1 MPTLEYRTTAHNR
14 KIQLNLGLGT
24 VQFGLDY
31 GISNPGGKTPPL
43 EVAAILRMAL
53 ASGIDLLDTAPAYGD
68 SEQVLGTSLAAIAK
82 PRIVT
87 KTPQFNTST
96 VKAADAR
103 RLTEAFAISLKNLRV
118 PSVHGLLVH
127 RVEDL
132 FLPEGHRLFDAMLEL
147 RARKL
152 VQKIG
157 ASVYSGSQIERA
169 LERFDFDLI
178 QLPMNVLDQ
187 RLATGDIL
195 PALKLRGIEVHARSA
210 FLQGVLLQTP
220 SALPQRFNPIKAL
233 LTTYHDW
240 LAGNGLSPAQG
251 ALAFMRRQAHVD
263 CTIIGVATANQ
274 LSEILAAWQH
284 PIPTEM
290 DFRVFACADAHYID
304 PRLWT

>member
-1 MPTLEYRTTAHNR
+1 M
-14 KIQLNLGLGT
+14 NLGLGT

-31 GISNPGGKTPPL
+31 GISNPEGKTPPL
-43 EVAAILRMAL
+43 EVAAILQMAL
-53 ASGIDLLDTAPAYGD
+53 ANGIDLLDTASAYGD

-87 KTPQFNTST
+87 KTPQFNTSA

-103 RLTEAFAISLKNLRV
+103 RLTETFAISLKNLRV

-127 RVEDL
+127 SVEDL
-132 FLPEGHRLFDAMLEL
+132 FLPDGHRLFDAMREL
-147 RARKL
+147 RSREL
-152 VQKIG
+152 VRKIG
-157 ASVYSGSQIERA
+157 VSIYSGDQIARV
-169 LERFDFDLI
+169 LENFDIDLI

-187 RLATGDIL
+187 RLTAGGVL
-195 PALKLRGIEVHARSA
+195 SALKLRGIEVHARSA

-220 SALPQRFNPIKAL
+220 STLPQRFNPIKAL
-233 LTTYHDW
+233 LTAYHDW

-274 LSEILAAWQH
+274 LSELLAAWQH
-284 PIPTEM
+284 PIPTGM
-290 DFRVFACADAHYID
+290 DFSAFACADAHYID